1 VKRAA
6 RRRER
11 ARGRERA
18 RARAPF
24 GIALATAVA
33 CSAAACG
40 GAARG
45 PATASANAGANA
57 APAGRASPDEASLAD
72 GEQRIFDLGDFTLES
87 GETIQDCKLG
97 YRTFGKLDQAKSNAV
112 LFPTWFTGTTK
123 PLASSIPGSYL
134 DTTKHFLILVDA
146 LGDGVSSS
154 PSNSAKQ
161 PRLAFPKFTIHDM
174 VESQKKLVASFGVA
188 RLHAV
193 MGISMGGMQA
203 FEWSVV
209 EPDMVERA
217 VSIVG
222 TPQLTS
228 QDLLLWN
235 AELHALESDVA
246 YAGGAYQGHPPLRAL
261 QDIHQMMLATP
272 TLRATETSRDAFPK
286 WLATIEADTSFD
298 WNDWRR
304 QLEAMLVHDVAKRD
318 HGSLEQAA
326 RRVKAKM
333 LVVVAAQ
340 DHMVNPAPAERFAK
354 AAGAEL
360 VVLDGPCGHAAPDCE
375 LEKTLA
381 AVKPFVD

>member
-1 VKRAA
+1 V
-6 RRRER
+6 RRPT
-11 ARGRERA
+11 A
-18 RARAPF
+18 
-24 GIALATAVA
+24 IAFATAVA

-45 PATASANAGANA
+45 PGSGSARASSNENAGGSA
-57 APAGRASPDEASLAD
+57 APTGRASPDEAALAD
-72 GEQRIFDLGDFTLES
+72 GDQRIFDLGDFTLES
-87 GETIQDCKLG
+87 GETIQDCKIG
-97 YRTFGKLDQAKSNAV
+97 YRTFGKLDRAKSNAV

-123 PLASSIPGSYL
+123 PLASSIPGPYV
-134 DTTKHFLILVDA
+134 DTSKHFLILVDA

-161 PRLAFPKFTIHDM
+161 PRLAFPKFSIHDM
-174 VESQKKLVASFGVA
+174 VESQKKLVASFGIA
-188 RLHAV
+188 RLRAV

-203 FEWSVV
+203 FEWSVA
-209 EPDMVERA
+209 ESDMVERA

-261 QDIHQMMLATP
+261 LDIHHMMLATP
-272 TLRATETSRDAFPK
+272 ALRATETSRDAFPK

-298 WNDWRR
+298 WNDWHR
-304 QLEAMLVHDVAKRD
+304 QLEAMLVHDVAKKD